1 MADFSNSCA
10 RSRLKCGERSEASPF
25 QIGPRALN
33 WRDLN
38 RPLFFWRCCQVVN
51 ALCS

>member
-10 RSRLKCGERSEASPF
+10 RSRLKCGESEASVF
-25 QIGPRALN
+25 QIGAPALN

-38 RPLFFWRCCQVVN
+38 RPLFFGGAVK
-51 ALCS
+51 